1 MAVDKVDKD
10 RIEEKEM
17 KLCQLLDQVRFL
29 LREAGLEFWDYE
41 SWTLLEWKLSISRA
55 DYYMDPG
62 RLVTE
67 DDQDLVLD
75 AARVRACRRPLQYMM
90 GECEFMGFPFKVDDR
105 VLIPRQDT
113 ELLVEEAVSLVRQ
126 AVLRTKPDRD
136 VKTVQETKPDR
147 DIRTG
152 QETKPDWDIRTARE
166 TKTDWDIR
174 TARETKPDRDI
185 RTGQETKSDR
195 GLVRVLDLCTGS
207 GAIGISVKLLCPE
220 ADVTIT
226 DISPDALAV
235 ARDNWD
241 RLKREGAGS
250 CPDSDDF
257 EKTFHI
263 IESDLFGRIRGSYG
277 FILSNPPYIPTAV
290 IDNLMPEVRD
300 HEPHLALDGEADGLI
315 FYRRICGQ
323 AGDFLREGGR
333 LLMEIG
339 ADQGQAVT
347 DLMTQAG
354 FENVKVH
361 QDLAGLDRL
370 ISGIMTD
377 KSGE

>member
-29 LREAGLEFWDYE
+29 LREAGLESWDYE

-152 QETKPDWDIRTARE
+152 QETK
-166 TKTDWDIR
+166 
-174 TARETKPDRDI
+174 
-185 RTGQETKSDR
+185 SDR

-263 IESDLFGRIRGSYG
+263 IESDLFGRIRGSYD

-290 IDNLMPEVRD
+290 IDDLMPEVRD